1 MLAAD
6 IAENFPVITMDA
18 DALEAVRMI
27 AEQRLPGI
35 LVVDAS
41 GAVFAVLPASQVVR
55 FIVPRFVQDDP
66 LLAGV
71 LSESVADH
79 IAERLGGRA
88 VGAMLSEHLVNVPP
102 AEFDE
107 TVLEVAAKMAR
118 LRSPLIPVVKNGRL
132 LGVITASRLLAAVL
146 KS

>member
-6 IAENFPVITMDA
+6 IAEAFPVITMDA
-18 DALEAVRMI
+18 DAVEVVRMI

-41 GAVFAVLPASQVVR
+41 GGVFAVLPASQVVR

-79 IAERLGGRA
+79 IADRLAGKA

-118 LRSPLIPVVKNGRL
+118 LRSPLIPVVKGGRL